1 MLYLRKFEM
10 KTKKKEPQ
18 PEKYFRLK
26 VYDNFDVFDDD
37 KVCYSSRIYNYEEAV
52 EEAKGM
58 VQGFYNSYYK
68 GRDLKA
74 FIEIYGEIAEDPC
87 IVDEN
92 DHPVGEFRSLAYA
105 RELYISEAK
114 NNS

>member
-1 MLYLRKFEM
+1 M
-10 KTKKKEPQ
+10 KTKKTEPQ

-37 KVCYSSRIYNYEEAV
+37 KVWYSSRIYNYEEAV

-58 VQGFYNSYYK
+58 VQGFYNSHHR

-74 FIEIYGEIAEDPC
+74 FMEIYGEIAEDPY

-92 DHPVGEFRSLAYA
+92 DDPVGEFRSYAYA
-105 RELYISEAK
+105 RELYSSEAK
-114 NNS
+114 KTLN